1 MYVRITKSALDSG
14 GREYLPQRLLLQC
27 RHICTAYSVFLVL
40 HIFGRKNSV
49 SEKAYQVHLCTSNTV
64 FNITLYS
71 VLLPFLGG
79 GGGFFFFWFCF
90 LHFSFLRGFFH

>member
-79 GGGFFFFWFCF
+79 CFFLLFLCFAFLFFIF
-90 LHFSFLRGFFH
+90 

>member
-1 MYVRITKSALDSG
+1 MYFRITKYALDSG

-27 RHICTAYSVFLVL
+27 IHICTAYSVLLVL

-79 GGGFFFFWFCF
+79 GGVFFLFFFCF
-90 LHFSFLRGFFH
+90 AFFIFYF